1 MPTKS
6 SYMRVDVR
14 CPFYKGDEHRRR
26 IICEGIVDRSTISL
40 SFGSSKDFSVQANT
54 FCCNRYQNCEI
65 YMMLMASKYD
75 GV

>member
-6 SYMRVDVR
+6 SFLRVDVL
-14 CPFYKGDEHRRR
+14 CPFYKGDENRK

-40 SFGSSKDFSVQANT
+40 SFGSKTDFDIQVNS
-54 FCCNRYQNCEI
+54 FCCARYRYCEV
-65 YMMLMASKYD
+65 YRMLMASKYD